1 MENLKQYIV
10 EEQRVIDSL
19 NEGIMDKKTNPEMLS
34 DIKDAIFTYS
44 LNKTIAH
51 YSAGDF
57 KVLVTASL
65 VDAISAFEE
74 GFHWEGF
81 AKSYAM
87 YDQMVWMLSLGILCE
102 LEEDPFKRIVA
113 VIQRDGA
120 QDELL
125 KTLVNYRLPN
135 TMSGSSYIQKSPYA
149 HLDSLVIGQGKSMAF
164 IKTYLT
170 KKWYQGH
177 RDAPWYDSHK
187 RTQVNTYFGYW
198 AWEVGALVKIYGIAD
213 EELKEQPYYPYRAL
227 HWS

>member
-1 MENLKQYIV
+1 MSDLIKFIQECETVIPLLKEDVKENLPSDT
-10 EEQRVIDSL
+10 IDGL
-19 NEGIMDKKTNPEMLS
+19 RLMLFS
-34 DIKDAIFTYS
+34 AQLD
-44 LNKTIAH
+44 KTIAL
-51 YSAGDF
+51 YSSGAN
-57 KVLVTASL
+57 KELVTASL

-102 LEEDPFKRIVA
+102 LEEDAFNRIVA
-113 VIQRDGA
+113 VIQRGGA
-120 QDELL
+120 QDELS

-149 HLDSLVIGQGKSMAF
+149 HLDGLVRGQDKSMAF